1 MLRPSFLRLQDGFR
15 PLHLNLVEGRVD
27 NVIGLNLKNAVNDS
41 RQGLHHFQITVAA
54 VSVRARFL
62 VPETDSERIRS
73 ARGDAGDFVSEPFL
87 SSKDWNDFLPV
98 RPGKLLSTIG
108 FQVHGNFESKH
119 VSLLVAAKRVT
130 SDNHD

>member
-27 NVIGLNLKNAVNDS
+27 NVIALNLKNAVNDL

-54 VSVRARFL
+54 VSVRACFL

-73 ARGDAGDFVSEPFL
+73 ACGDAGDFVPEPFL
-87 SSKDWNDFLPV
+87 SSKDWNDFLPE
-98 RPGKLLSTIG
+98 IG
-108 FQVHGNFESKH
+108 RASCRE
-119 VSLLVAAKRVT
+119 RV
-130 SDNHD
+130 